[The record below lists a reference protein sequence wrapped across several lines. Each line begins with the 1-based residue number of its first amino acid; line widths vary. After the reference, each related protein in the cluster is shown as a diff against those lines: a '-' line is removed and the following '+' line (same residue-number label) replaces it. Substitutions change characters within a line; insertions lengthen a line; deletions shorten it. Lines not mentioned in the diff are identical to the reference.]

1 MYQDRDLL
9 RKIRWKD
16 QRGLEEAV
24 SQYAGYVGAVVR
36 RALGSAGNER
46 DVEELVSDT
55 FVTLWQK
62 AGGLRDD
69 SNLKFWLAVVARNLA
84 FKQLGKLR
92 PTEPLEA
99 AQLFSGENLAEDLE
113 RREEQLKIRDLV
125 EGLEP
130 LDREIFLRFY
140 FWQHR
145 IDKIAGEMGLTVS
158 TVKSR
163 LRRGRAKLR
172 KAMEKGGVDL

>member
-62 AGGLRDD
+62 AGTT
-69 SNLKFWLAVVARNLA
+69 A
-84 FKQLGKLR
+84 
-92 PTEPLEA
+92 
-99 AQLFSGENLAEDLE
+99 
-113 RREEQLKIRDLV
+113 I
-125 EGLEP
+125 
-130 LDREIFLRFY
+130 
-140 FWQHR
+140 
-145 IDKIAGEMGLTVS
+145 
-158 TVKSR
+158 
-163 LRRGRAKLR
+163 
-172 KAMEKGGVDL
+172 